1 MARRGCRSG
10 KSVHYKNKGVI
21 EENIFAESD
30 TAPGYTVSKVRVH
43 LPLSDSSTS
52 SNTHNTTSKPYRTP
66 LFLPPPYMPSG
77 SPSPSSSYL
86 NELFR
91 VTILPQI
98 PEEDGISPKDPEISL
113 TQEYPLTTFIAHLE
127 QLRHRNR
134 QMDVARIEILHRM
147 IEMKFTFCQK
157 CLITD
162 IPYLIRIRCIQT
174 FIFLFDYFCAPSA
187 RDIIHNSLNDMIE
200 HMYLF
205 RSSLY
210 SDKSF
215 A

>member
-1 MARRGCRSG
+1 MPSG
-10 KSVHYKNKGVI
+10 S
-21 EENIFAESD
+21 
-30 TAPGYTVSKVRVH
+30 
-43 LPLSDSSTS
+43 SSTS
-52 SNTHNTTSKPYRTP
+52 SSD
-66 LFLPPPYMPSG
+66 
-77 SPSPSSSYL
+77 L

-91 VTILPQI
+91 ITILPQI

-113 TQEYPLTTFIAHLE
+113 AQEYPLTTFIAHLE

-174 FIFLFDYFCAPSA
+174 FIFLFEYFCAPSA